1 MTRRDA
7 ERGQV
12 TVMIIGFFLVVG
24 LLTVVVVDASAA
36 YLRNQSLNS
45 LADGAAL
52 AAVDGIE
59 GEQVYGGDLDD
70 RAEIDPELAEQ
81 YVEQYL
87 DDIGAHDDYPAL
99 AWDVHL
105 VGERAVVEI
114 SAPLTLP
121 FSPPG
126 WDDSSIVT
134 GEASAVV
141 PVT

>member
-1 MTRRDA
+1 MTSRAA

-70 RAEIDPELAEQ
+70 RAEIDPVLAEQ

-87 DDIGAHDDYPAL
+87 DDIGAHDDYPEL

-121 FSPPG
+121 LRPPG
-126 WDDSSIVT
+126 WDDSTIVT